1 MNAYNELY
9 LDDAMQN
16 LGDMV
21 DYAVCDL
28 GFEPDEFFNWF
39 IA

>member
-1 MNAYNELY
+1 MMNAYNESY

-21 DYAVCDL
+21 EYAVGDCGYD
-28 GFEPDEFFNWF
+28 PD
-39 IA
+39 